1 MDEPQGPNAI
11 DSEEIARITGK
22 ILMKRETLILLFFL
36 TMVFSGGFTSRA
48 VEGDGPSASGKFRVD
63 LEGAKSQEITFHA
76 TLAGN
81 GATSGEITFREVGKP
96 VEPKRAEASNDTED
110 EAPFFAK
117 ATCDCL
123 TVKGIEAALS
133 GVITESSRES
143 YVGRRVLLVVQD
155 GDAITP
161 PLRDKLTF
169 GFYRNT
175 TRGWV
180 ATDSE
185 RPEEGS
191 SPSWVATDAERP
203 DDPGVTSSNSEQV
216 TCQTFP
222 ISSHSFIGKQGKGTI
237 EVHR

>member
-1 MDEPQGPNAI
+1 
-11 DSEEIARITGK
+11 
-22 ILMKRETLILLFFL
+22 MKREFLFLLFFL
-36 TMVFSGGFTSRA
+36 AMVFAGGLTSRA
-48 VEGDGPSASGKFRVD
+48 GDGDGPSASGKFRVD
-63 LEGAKSQEITFHA
+63 LEGGKAQEITFQA
-76 TLAGN
+76 ASASN
-81 GATSGEITFREVGKP
+81 GATSGEITFRELGKP
-96 VEPKRAEASNDTED
+96 VEAKRAEAPSETED
-110 EAPFFAK
+110 QSPFFAK

-133 GVITESSRES
+133 GIITESSRES

-185 RPEEGS
+185 RPEESS
-191 SPSWVATDAERP
+191 SPSWIATDAERT
-203 DDPGVTSSNSEQV
+203 DDPGVTSTNSEQV